1 MPPPPPTSTLFPY
14 TTLFRSSDLIEHA
27 TKHEVQCR
35 KAKYTHPDI
44 EDDNKEKAC
53 CSLDGKSSANPP
65 VEIEQN
71 NGNDQRLKQV
81 LEAKFYKSN
90 GDHKLRISS
99 GSLSRHPFLQ
109 RSGLFQCLKDFNGV
123 SCLPYIMYT
132 DNVRPV

>member
-1 MPPPPPTSTLFPY
+1 M
-14 TTLFRSSDLIEHA
+14 
-27 TKHEVQCR
+27 
-35 KAKYTHPDI
+35 
-44 EDDNKEKAC
+44 
-53 CSLDGKSSANPP
+53 DGKSSANPP

-132 DNVRPV
+132 DNVRPVYLRMIVKGYGTVRAPTHAPSFHELTSSISSGSPH

>member
-1 MPPPPPTSTLFPY
+1 M
-14 TTLFRSSDLIEHA
+14 
-27 TKHEVQCR
+27 
-35 KAKYTHPDI
+35 
-44 EDDNKEKAC
+44 
-53 CSLDGKSSANPP
+53 DGKSSANPP

-132 DNVRPV
+132 DNVCSVSQRVIVKGYGTGLAHINGPYCPDITNTD